1 VSGGVKTYR
10 ATVRVPHASGRGT
23 MVVWATVTAASPI
36 AAKAMLEAQYG
47 RGSVIS
53 VPTITS

>member
-1 VSGGVKTYR
+1 MKTYR

-23 MVVWATVTAASPI
+23 MVVWATVAATSPI

-47 RGSVIS
+47 KGNVLGTP
-53 VPTITS
+53 VTA